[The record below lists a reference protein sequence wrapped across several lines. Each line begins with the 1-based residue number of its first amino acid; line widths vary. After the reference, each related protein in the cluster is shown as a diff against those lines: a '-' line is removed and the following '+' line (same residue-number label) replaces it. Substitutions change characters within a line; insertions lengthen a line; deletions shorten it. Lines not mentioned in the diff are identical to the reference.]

1 MAWRIGI
8 DIGGTFTDVALVEE
22 GTGAIGIAKVLTTPD
37 DFGRGV
43 IEGIR
48 AGLAQNSIDPAD
60 VSLLSHATTVVTNA
74 LLEHK
79 GAKCGFVATRG
90 FRDLLELR
98 RSSRPDLY
106 DLFQDGP
113 SVLVP
118 RRFRYEVTERIDA
131 QGQVVTPLA
140 SDELPALIEAIRSAG
155 LETVAVSFMFSFLND
170 AHERA
175 VGAALRAAL
184 PGVGVFLSCEVL
196 PEIREFERAST
207 TAVCA
212 YVGPL
217 LAGYLDRLSAATR
230 ALGLPELYVMGSSGG
245 VFDIAEGLRMPAMAV
260 ESGPAAGV
268 IAAAL
273 AGRQL
278 GRPNL
283 ISFDMGGTTAKA
295 SVIVDHEVAV
305 TAEYEVGGAANTKRW
320 MHGTGHPIR
329 VPVIDL
335 AEVSAG
341 GGSIAWVDPG
351 GALKVGPHSAGAAP
365 GPAAYGRGGE
375 RPTVTDADVVLGWLD
390 REALLGGGLPIDLP
404 AAERALSGVAEAFGL
419 SVREAAARIVEIV
432 NSNMAQALRIVS
444 VERGHDPR
452 EFSLIAFGGAGPV
465 HAVALAEE
473 LAIPEVIIPPAPG
486 AFSALG
492 LVATDLKR
500 DYARTLYADLSTV
513 DPARVGEAFAQMEA
527 AGAAMLDAARV
538 APERRALPRS
548 ADVRYRRQAYE
559 LTLPV
564 EEGPVTAAT
573 LQRLAEAFH
582 EKHRQTYGHANP
594 AEAVQLVNLR
604 LTATGRLSD
613 LTLRQPADP
622 ASARERSRDVWFQG
636 VGFVPARVLWRNGLP
651 EGAAVAGPAVIEALD
666 STTVIP
672 PGWTARIDDRGYMLL
687 TRGTARGLA
696 GGAR

>member
-22 GTGAIGIAKVLTTPD
+22 DTGRIGIAKVLTTPH
-37 DFGRGV
+37 DFGEAV
-43 IEGIR
+43 IAGIVQ
-48 AGLAQNSIDPAD
+48 GLRDNAIDPAD
-60 VSLLSHATTVVTNA
+60 VALLSHATTVVTNA
-74 LLEHK
+74 LLEKK
-79 GAKCGFVATRG
+79 GARAGFVATRG
-90 FRDLLELR
+90 FRDILELR

-113 SVLVP
+113 GVLVP
-118 RRFRYEVTERIDA
+118 RRHRFEITERIDA
-131 QGQVVTPLA
+131 QGQIVTPLA
-140 SDELPALIEAIRSAG
+140 EDELPALIDAIRVAG
-155 LETVAVSFMFSFLND
+155 LQTVAVSFLFSFLND
-170 AHERA
+170 THERR

-184 PGVGVFLSCEVL
+184 PDVGVFLSCEVL

-217 LAGYLDRLSAATR
+217 LAGYLNRLSEATS
-230 ALGLPELYVMGSSGG
+230 ALGLPALHVMGSSGG

-278 GRPNL
+278 DRPNL

-295 SVIVDHEVAV
+295 SVIVNGEIAV
-305 TAEYEVGGAANTKRW
+305 TAEYEVGGAANAKRW

-365 GPAAYGRGGE
+365 GPAAYGRGGTH
-375 RPTVTDADVVLGWLD
+375 PTVTDANVVLGYLD
-390 REALLGGGLPIDLP
+390 REALLGGGLPIDAAAAEQAVLTHVGTHYGLSAAD
-404 AAERALSGVAEAFGL
+404 AAERI
-419 SVREAAARIVEIV
+419 VRIV

-452 EFSLIAFGGAGPV
+452 DFCLIAFGGAGPV

-473 LAIPEVIIPPAPG
+473 LGIPEVIIPPAPG

-500 DYARTLYADLSTV
+500 DYARTLYADLGSV
-513 DPARVGEAFAQMEA
+513 APERVAETFAAMEA
-527 AGAAMLDAARV
+527 AGAAMLEAAGV
-538 APERRALPRS
+538 PAERRALLRH

-559 LTLPV
+559 LTIPV
-564 EEGPVTAAT
+564 AEGPIFRPVLNSLMA
-573 LQRLAEAFH
+573 AFH
-582 EKHRQTYGHANP
+582 ARHEQTYGHANP
-594 AEAVQLVNLR
+594 AEPVQLVTLR
-604 LTATGRLSD
+604 LTALGRRAD
-613 LTLRQPADP
+613 LRLARAGD
-622 ASARERSRDVWFQG
+622 ASKSRVKRRDVWFPTT
-636 VGFVPARVLWRNGLP
+636 GFAAAEVHWRDGLI
-651 EGAAVAGPAVIEALD
+651 AGTSIGGPSIVEALD
-666 STTVIP
+666 STVVVP
-672 PGWTARIDDRGYMLL
+672 PGWNAKVDNNGYLRVM
-687 TRGTARGLA
+687 RERRHG
-696 GGAR
+696 